1 MQSPRAGPPDD
12 EATTRR
18 VLDAVAAT
26 EGKGQRSLAREA
38 GVSLGLANAYLRR
51 CMRKGWIKVRQ
62 VPARRYLY
70 YLTPHGFAEK
80 ARLTAEYLT
89 VSLDL
94 FRQARQQYDGLLDR
108 AEASGFARIVVIGA
122 GDLAEIATLS
132 THDREIRIVAVIDP
146 ASNQGRVA
154 GVPVLRSLAEAA
166 PFDAALIADIRDPEA
181 ARRLAAAHLPDDRIL
196 VPALLGL
203 APGGN
208 GAAGG

>member
-18 VLDAVAAT
+18 LLDAVAAT
-26 EGKGQRSLAREA
+26 DGKGQRSLAREA

-89 VSLDL
+89 SSLDL
-94 FRQARQQYDGLLDR
+94 FRQARQQCDRLLDA
-108 AEASGFARIVVIGA
+108 AEAAGVRRVVLLGA

-132 THDREIRIVAVIDP
+132 AHDRAIQIVAVVDA

-154 GVPVLRSLAEAA
+154 GVPVLRSLAEAG
-166 PFDAALIADIRDPEA
+166 PFDAALITDIRDPEA
-181 ARRLAAAHLPDDRIL
+181 ARRLAAAHVPAGRIL
-196 VPALLGL
+196 IPPLLGL
-203 APGGN
+203 APAGN
-208 GAAGG
+208 GAAEG